1 MTLSAAKYE
10 VSATKWY
17 KIHTLSNCRVFVGL
31 CCLFALA
38 GTICLCQGFVGFSC
52 TPACRCV
59 ASRLI
64 RHCTSMYN
72 ISHMPYTI
80 AYRIRN
86 CWMLL
91 GLDSAIKWQSAGDI
105 VAVLLLLL
113 LQLVI
118 VVVVVIVV
126 ICHRSSVANCSS
138 VKEGEDTEEGGKWDI
153 REANCT
159 CEGCS
164 DCCTFWFQLTRG
176 SFKWPFWVAADA
188 AAVQATSP
196 PVSLPTQW
204 SKAMS
209 SCRPSAA
216 FSLLCLLKIYAV
228 YATPTV
234 LSPQSGNGQSPSCIG
249 WRWWCG
255 KRGMKQLFRAE
266 ASSETHIHLPER
278 SQLLIK
284 FDWAALT
291 YRYQTCRFICAYS
304 AAIYLILI

>member
-1 MTLSAAKYE
+1 MLMLRQQFIDINYIAKACHNRIAQNRTCLTSLLAQFKHKITFLAAKYE

-17 KIHTLSNCRVFVGL
+17 KIRTLSNCRVFIEL

-38 GTICLCQGFVGFSC
+38 GTICLCQGFEGFSC

-105 VAVLLLLL
+105 VAVLLQ

-118 VVVVVIVV
+118 VVVVVVV

-138 VKEGEDTEEGGKWDI
+138 VKEGGDTEEGGKWDI

-188 AAVQATSP
+188 AAVQVTP
-196 PVSLPTQW
+196 PP
-204 SKAMS
+204 
-209 SCRPSAA
+209 
-216 FSLLCLLKIYAV
+216 I
-228 YATPTV
+228 
-234 LSPQSGNGQSPSCIG
+234 SPSPLRG
-249 WRWWCG
+249 WRRCH
-255 KRGMKQLFRAE
+255 RVIV
-266 ASSETHIHLPER
+266 SSLG
-278 SQLLIK
+278 
-284 FDWAALT
+284 
-291 YRYQTCRFICAYS
+291 CV
-304 AAIYLILI
+304 